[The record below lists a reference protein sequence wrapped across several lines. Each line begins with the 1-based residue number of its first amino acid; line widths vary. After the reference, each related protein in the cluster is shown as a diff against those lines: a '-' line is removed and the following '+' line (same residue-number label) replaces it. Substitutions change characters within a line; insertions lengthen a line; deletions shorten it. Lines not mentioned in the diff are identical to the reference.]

1 MNLIARILLTLP
13 FIFVTFLYLKL
24 NLSDNGCSGLIEL
37 IFTVGL
43 WILLPITFIISVV
56 ATMRKRQSEKLKVEP
71 YSFMIT
77 VVTLLTLV
85 IAMIYG
91 GNLKGA
97 KWIEAKSKNDD
108 AHPSAQELT
117 LRKNGTFIVYLR
129 EDDFSCYFSGNYKKF
144 GDTINFENSI
154 IDRTNSK
161 MTAQYLLKE
170 KTLLPLKNQPSYQN
184 TLVEF
189 DIISTR

>member
-1 MNLIARILLTLP
+1 MKLIARILLTLP
-13 FIFVTFLYLKL
+13 FILVTFLYLKL

-37 IFTVGL
+37 IYTVGF
-43 WILLPITFIISVV
+43 WVLLPITFIISVV

-77 VVTLLTLV
+77 VATLLTLV

-97 KWIEAKSKNDD
+97 KWIEAKSKNHG

-129 EDDFSCYFSGNYKKF
+129 EDDFSCYFNGNYKKF

-154 IDRTNSK
+154 IERTNSK
-161 MTAQYLLKE
+161 MTTQYLLKE